1 MALDGTLIGF
11 HENYTDGF
19 HILEELYGS
28 KPYGDEK
35 PPQSPPCGS
44 SGSKVPILPDSTTVH
59 YPPYTT
65 VCCIV
70 IATYSLHVEVHP
82 SF

>member
-1 MALDGTLIGF
+1 MNFNNITKTLVRF
-11 HENYTDGF
+11 PSV
-19 HILEELYGS
+19 LVRR
-28 KPYGDEK
+28 
-35 PPQSPPCGS
+35 CGS

-70 IATYSLHVEVHP
+70 VASYSLHVEVHP